1 MAMSE
6 KNKKNQP
13 NGFIKYAGM
22 ATQMAV
28 FILIGVFG
36 GIKLDEKLQMNFPAF
51 TLTGSILGVGAA
63 LYFFIKDVS
72 K

>member
-1 MAMSE
+1 MQESPA
-6 KNKKNQP
+6 
-13 NGFIKYAGM
+13 
-22 ATQMAV
+22 QMAV

-36 GIKLDEKLQMNFPAF
+36 GIKLDDYLNMSFPAF
-51 TLTGSILGVGAA
+51 TLAGSMLGVGAA